1 METIEIKAAKLLN
14 ELDITKL
21 HTESKYTNIL
31 LQQLLQKLMLIYVI
45 DIREQVTLK
54 QQDLASTY
62 PSELISSLKIISDL
76 YLKMKEEN
84 KHLTTEEQED
94 KCSTFKRVF

>member
-1 METIEIKAAKLLN
+1 METIEIKAAKLLK

-21 HTESKYTNIL
+21 HTESKHTNIL

-45 DIREQVTLK
+45 DIKEQVTLK
-54 QQDLASTY
+54 QQDLAATY
-62 PSELISSLKIISDL
+62 PSELIGSLKIISDL
-76 YLKMKEEN
+76 HLKMKEEN

-94 KCSTFKRVF
+94 NHSTFKRVF

>member
-1 METIEIKAAKLLN
+1 METIEIKAAKLLK

-21 HTESKYTNIL
+21 RTESKHTNIL

-45 DIREQVTLK
+45 DIKEQVTLK

-62 PSELISSLKIISDL
+62 PSDLISSLKIISDL
-76 YLKMKEEN
+76 YLKMKDE
-84 KHLTTEEQED
+84 TQ
-94 KCSTFKRVF
+94 

>member
-1 METIEIKAAKLLN
+1 METIEIKAAKLLK

-21 HTESKYTNIL
+21 HTESKHTNIL

-45 DIREQVTLK
+45 DIKEQVTLK
-54 QQDLASTY
+54 QQDLAATY
-62 PSELISSLKIISDL
+62 PSELIGSLKIISDL

-94 KCSTFKRVF
+94 NHSTFKRVF

>member
-1 METIEIKAAKLLN
+1 METIEIKAAKLLK

-21 HTESKYTNIL
+21 HTESKHTNIL

-54 QQDLASTY
+54 QQDLAATY
-62 PSELISSLKIISDL
+62 PSELIGSLKIISDL

-94 KCSTFKRVF
+94 NHSTFKRAF

>member
-1 METIEIKAAKLLN
+1 METIEIKAAKLLK

-21 HTESKYTNIL
+21 YTESKHTNIL

-54 QQDLASTY
+54 QQDLTTTY
-62 PSELISSLKIISDL
+62 PTELISSLKIIADL

-84 KHLTTEEQED
+84 KHLSTKESED
-94 KCSTFKRVF
+94 KYSTFQVF

>member
-1 METIEIKAAKLLN
+1 METIEIKAAKLLK

-21 HTESKYTNIL
+21 RAESNHTNIL

-45 DIREQVTLK
+45 DIQEQVTLK

-62 PSELISSLKIISDL
+62 PGDLISSLKIISDL
-76 YLKMKEEN
+76 YLKMKDEN
-84 KHLTTEEQED
+84 KYLTTED
-94 KCSTFKRVF
+94 KIDKYDPYKYVF

>member
-1 METIEIKAAKLLN
+1 METIEIKVAKLLK

-21 HTESKYTNIL
+21 HTESKHTNIL

-45 DIREQVTLK
+45 DIKEQVTLK
-54 QQDLASTY
+54 QQDLAATY
-62 PSELISSLKIISDL
+62 PSELIGSLKIISDL

-94 KCSTFKRVF
+94 NHSTFKRVF